1 MKTVFSALA
10 ALAFSLSV
18 NATDSVPSNGQNK
31 AIVSQPAAAPAAI
44 NSLQNA
50 QENNLGLLNYNKTMQ
65 VTFGKLELTK
75 LENETANLQAKIN
88 FNELMA
94 NTLQL
99 INTEHYVNQVSDLE
113 AAQAYETLMA
123 NTLKLAAKR

>member
-18 NATDSVPSNGQNK
+18 NATDNVPSNGQNK
-31 AIVSQPAAAPAAI
+31 AMATQPAAAT

-50 QENNLGLLNYNKTMQ
+50 QENNLSWLNYNKTMQ

-75 LENETANLQAKIN
+75 LENEVANLQAKIN

-99 INTEHYVNQVSDLE
+99 INTETYNEKLNDLD
-113 AAQAYETLMA
+113 AAQAYETLMG
-123 NTLKLAAKR
+123 NTLKLVAQR